1 MSPGGP
7 ASERPPRRA
16 IGASAGN
23 SPVSSAFLGTE
34 DALFI
39 YSDQLVNARAGQRAM
54 IVHLSRLER
63 SHRNDKHLQVV
74 VNMLQQVMDQY
85 PGRLFA
91 LGSGDVVAICKGIT
105 RRAFDETTELFRY
118 LFNDDPLASES
129 VQRADFCAL
138 FDLEIDYPQFLFALE
153 EIRETAARQS
163 RAAARASAPRLETS
177 ATRSPRVDDLIKSLS
192 RIDLAGLIRR
202 QTVWQMSPTK
212 PSEPIFDEIFVSLD
226 RIRKAIGASFEI
238 TKDRQLLHD
247 VMLWLDQHLLAMVT
261 RYHAS
266 IMRPLS
272 VDIHL
277 ATLLSQAFDNFDKNP
292 TIQTRDRIIFEMQA
306 AELTSDL
313 PGYLSAT
320 RRLQERGYRRCLD
333 GVTHQALL
341 YINFRRLDVD
351 YVKLVWDDALLSL
364 DEGAMGELQDVI
376 ADCGSERI
384 ILTRCGRRQAIDVG
398 QAMGIEM
405 FQGWQVDQ
413 ANRS

>member
-1 MSPGGP
+1 MPPGGQAP
-7 ASERPPRRA
+7 ERPPRRPT
-16 IGASAGN
+16 GSSSGN
-23 SPVSSAFLGTE
+23 SPISSPFLGTE

-39 YSDQLVNARAGQRAM
+39 YTDQLVNARSGQRAM

-91 LGSGDVVAICKGIT
+91 LGNGDVVAICKGIT

-153 EIRETAARQS
+153 EIRETAARQA
-163 RAAARASAPRLETS
+163 RAATRIAPRLETS
-177 ATRSPRVDDLIKSLS
+177 AVRSSRTDDLVRSLA

-212 PSEPIFDEIFVSLD
+212 PAEPIFDEIFVSLD
-226 RIRKAIGASFEI
+226 RIRKAIGGSFEI

-247 VMLWLDQHLLAMVT
+247 VMLWLDQHLLAMVS
-261 RYHAS
+261 RYHGS

-277 ATLLSQAFDNFDKNP
+277 ATLLSPAFDDFDRNP
-292 TIQTRDRIIFEMQA
+292 TIQTRARIIFEMQA

-320 RRLQERGYRRCLD
+320 KRLQERGYRRCLD

-341 YINFRRLDVD
+341 YVNFRRLDVD
-351 YVKLVWDDALLSL
+351 YVKVVWDDAMLSL
-364 DEGAMGELQDVI
+364 DERALAELQDVI